1 MLSWSRTRPPDP
13 SHEGTR
19 GSAGTGAP
27 GIEPEPVEPGLGSS
41 RMGLGVRGPVR
52 GGLSPSSI
60 HLPLSPAQPCPGQPQ
75 LGAEGRLGGKTPEPQ
90 LRPGHALEG
99 RGKAP
104 TGGLVPRARWRR
116 GGCPS
121 YVAAPQPFP
130 GSPTV
135 HSGGTWHPEGTPL
148 PQPPQDAKGHQAVPS
163 HELACAHP
171 MLSVQGCLSC
181 SGNITAT
188 CLCHRGRSVPELSG
202 SRHSGGQGMRAKLWA
217 GRCQSLPL
225 PLGRKWAR
233 AAP

>member
-1 MLSWSRTRPPDP
+1 MLSWSRTRPLDP

-41 RMGLGVRGPVR
+41 RMGLGVRGPMR
-52 GGLSPSSI
+52 GGLTPSSI

-75 LGAEGRLGGKTPEPQ
+75 LGAEGRLEGKTPSPSSGQDVLWRDVGRHQ
-90 LRPGHALEG
+90 LEIWLPGHDG
-99 RGKAP
+99 GKV
-104 TGGLVPRARWRR
+104 GARVTWLP
-116 GGCPS
+116 CNPS
-121 YVAAPQPFP
+121 LGAQPC
-130 GSPTV
+130 TV
-135 HSGGTWHPEGTPL
+135 GGTRHPEGTPL
-148 PQPPQDAKGHQAVPS
+148 PQPPRGAKAHRAVPS
-163 HELACAHP
+163 YELARAHP

-181 SGNITAT
+181 SGNVTAT

-202 SRHSGGQGMRAKLWA
+202 SRHSGGQGMRAKPWA

-225 PLGRKWAR
+225 PLGRRRAR